1 MEVAQHHQHDL
12 LLLSLGQL
20 LPLHGSL
27 RLQLQPPHPLHL
39 AQQQLLLLLQHPQ
52 RHVPGAPPAERAR
65 VCGAE
70 KALLVD
76 SVDPAV
82 VPVLRLSQGPRSAP
96 GDDAAV
102 VAGAAGLLEA
112 REVGA
117 QLRDLPPDVL
127 LLAVVLALVLLPVL
141 RRVGAPPQLL
151 ELPAELPEVGG
162 QLVDLVPLRVQLGLG
177 GLDLLLEHRGH
188 LPAAA
193 PRRPVFG
200 EPPEVRLRVAREGA
214 ELLEGAVRLL
224 AELDMILAQLHHLI
238 G

>member
-20 LPLHGSL
+20 LPLRGSL

-52 RHVPGAPPAERAR
+52 RHVPGAPPAERVR
-65 VCGAE
+65 VFGTE
-70 KALLVD
+70 QTLLVD

-82 VPVLRLSQGPRSAP
+82 VPVLGLSQGP

-141 RRVGAPPQLL
+141 RRAGAPPQLL

-162 QLVDLVPLRVQLGLG
+162 QLVDLVPLRVQFGLG

-188 LPAAA
+188 RPAAG

-200 EPPEVRLRVAREGA
+200 EPPEVRFRVARQGA
-214 ELLEGAVRLL
+214 ELLEGAVRLPT
-224 AELDMILAQLHHLI
+224 ELNMILAQLHHLI